1 MKITNA
7 GKDADR
13 LTGGTFPNAARF
25 EIHEM
30 KTEGSVVTMRPL
42 PKGLEIKPG
51 ETVEFKPGG
60 YHVMFMG
67 LKQGLK
73 EGQTVKG
80 TLTFEKAGTIDVEY
94 RVGPIGGGARRRP
107 ADTSINI
114 DACRC
119 PPPLGRTQTSMAGT
133 SPAIDVC

>member
-1 MKITNA
+1 MKITNS
-7 GKDADR
+7 GTDADR

-42 PKGLEIKPG
+42 PKGLEVKPG
-51 ETVEFKPGG
+51 ETVEFKPGR

-94 RVGPIGGGARRRP
+94 RVGPIGGGAP
-107 ADTSINI
+107 A
-114 DACRC
+114 
-119 PPPLGRTQTSMAGT
+119 AGGHKHH
-133 SPAIDVC
+133 